1 MLGNG
6 FGALKVLP
14 ALLAGASQLSVDHS
28 RNQLLE
34 VLACRDAQ
42 EYLAQK
48 QRAQTR
54 AALAAQAETSTTKND
69 AARLSVEVARRA
81 HTTAMMALIFSV
93 GAMLAAIAAAV
104 LAFLAL
110 RGATISW

>member
-1 MLGNG
+1 MDRDEFFAELDQLTP
-6 FGALKVLP
+6 AEIQERLSSWDVEQLVL
-14 ALLAGASQLSVDHS
+14 
-28 RNQLLE
+28 
-34 VLACRDAQ
+34 AQ
-42 EYLAQK
+42 EYLAHK
-48 QRAQTR
+48 EREQTR

-69 AARLSVEVARRA
+69 TARLSVEVARRA

-93 GAMLAAIAAAV
+93 GGMLTAIAAAV

>member
-1 MLGNG
+1 MDRDEFFAQLDQ
-6 FGALKVLP
+6 LTPKEIEERLSSWDVEQLVL
-14 ALLAGASQLSVDHS
+14 
-28 RNQLLE
+28 
-34 VLACRDAQ
+34 AQ

-48 QRAQTR
+48 QREQTR
-54 AALAAQAETSTTKND
+54 AALVQAETGTIKDD
-69 AARLSVEVARRA
+69 AARLSVEVIRRA

>member
-1 MLGNG
+1 MDRDE
-6 FGALKVLP
+6 FVA
-14 ALLAGASQLSVDHS
+14 QLD
-28 RNQLLE
+28 QLTPREIEERLSSWDVE
-34 VLACRDAQ
+34 QLVAAQ

-48 QRAQTR
+48 QREQTR
-54 AALAAQAETSTTKND
+54 AALAEQAETGTNKDD

-81 HTTAMMALIFSV
+81 HTRAMMALIFSA

-110 RGATISW
+110 RGATIAW

>member
-1 MLGNG
+1 MDRDKFFAELDQ
-6 FGALKVLP
+6 LTP
-14 ALLAGASQLSVDHS
+14 AEIQEQLSSWDVE
-28 RNQLLE
+28 QL
-34 VLACRDAQ
+34 VLAQ

-48 QRAQTR
+48 EREQTR
-54 AALAAQAETSTTKND
+54 AALAAQSEDSTTKND

-93 GAMLAAIAAAV
+93 GAMLAAMAAAV